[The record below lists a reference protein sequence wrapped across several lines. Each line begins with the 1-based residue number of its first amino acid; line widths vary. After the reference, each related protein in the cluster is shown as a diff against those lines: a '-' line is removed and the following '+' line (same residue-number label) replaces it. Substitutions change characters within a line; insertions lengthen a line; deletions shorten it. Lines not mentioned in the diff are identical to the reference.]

1 MNQMKSS
8 YSRKDSKS
16 KSLKHSVQIPLQTPP
31 PPFPRHHLIII
42 PFITIFAFII
52 IQTLGSC
59 LTFYSDMG
67 SRCTQ
72 KKMCRDGEEGEEE
85 EIEAEGGEMDQ

>member
-1 MNQMKSS
+1 
-8 YSRKDSKS
+8 
-16 KSLKHSVQIPLQTPP
+16 
-31 PPFPRHHLIII
+31 
-42 PFITIFAFII
+42 
-52 IQTLGSC
+52 
-59 LTFYSDMG
+59 MG